1 MAAALLGEPVK
12 LADWTGPVLV
22 RRMSEVAPK
31 PQQPARPK
39 RRPRKAARAP
49 QQAGPLRQP

>member
-1 MAAALLGEPVK
+1 MSFAPMVAVLLGKPVK

-22 RRMSEVAPK
+22 RRMSDMARK

-39 RRPRKAARAP
+39 RRPRRAARAP
-49 QQAGPLRQP
+49 